1 MSKQPPIWRRK
12 YIINLE
18 FQGAFIQ
25 KALFIAFAINVIF
38 YFALEFIFIKF
49 NIYGESLQH
58 EARVKFYSFLKD
70 QKQIL
75 NQTFIYVG
83 SVSALFI
90 VIWGIFQS
98 HRIAGPLFNLKL
110 QFKKMKGMKSIEE
123 IGELNKTKF
132 RANDYFHDLA
142 EDYNHFVDHLTNLAN
157 AKEKTTGIQVDNVA
171 DFQTEKAKK
180 AESKQSKKA
189 S

>member
-1 MSKQPPIWRRK
+1 
-12 YIINLE
+12 
-18 FQGAFIQ
+18 
-25 KALFIAFAINVIF
+25 
-38 YFALEFIFIKF
+38 
-49 NIYGESLQH
+49 
-58 EARVKFYSFLKD
+58 
-70 QKQIL
+70 
-75 NQTFIYVG
+75 
-83 SVSALFI
+83 
-90 VIWGIFQS
+90 
-98 HRIAGPLFNLKL
+98 
-110 QFKKMKGMKSIEE
+110 MKGMKSIEE